1 MTVPTIR
8 VREIAEQIRGVTF
21 AKADAISER
30 QSDYVPVI
38 RAGNI
43 QDGNLVF
50 ADLLFVPRHRV
61 ASKQRLR
68 PDDVVITASSGSLAT
83 IGKAARVAGSQ
94 FEGTFGAFL
103 KVLRPSDGVHP
114 AYFAH
119 YFQTMQY
126 RRTVAALAAG
136 ANINNLK
143 NEHLDELE
151 IRLPSFEEQRW
162 IAAILDQADAL
173 RAKRR
178 QVLAHLD
185 ALTQSIF
192 HDMFGRQTWP
202 VVTAGEI
209 MPSMRNG
216 LSPAT
221 GGQYE
226 ATVLTLSAITQGTFD
241 PSSVKQGV
249 FAMDPPMDKR
259 VTTLDFMMCRGN
271 GNKNLVGAGV
281 FSRQDRADLV
291 FPDTVIAG
299 RVDPDKVELPFLG
312 MAWKQ
317 PDARGQI
324 DIVARTTNGTYKV
337 NQSTLSKV
345 TIPLPPIELQ
355 REFTLRMDVV
365 RAHREVVLQ
374 ACVGDDDLFTSL
386 QSRAFKGEL

>member
-185 ALTQSIF
+185 ALSQSIF
-192 HDMFGRQTWP
+192 HDMFGRESWP
-202 VVTAGEI
+202 RVALGELSTTTSGGTPDRSVPDYYGGNIPWVKSGELHSGLVVNTEESITELGLRSSSAKLVPSGTVLVAMYGATAGVVGQLGVEAATNQAI
-209 MPSMRNG
+209 CAIRSGPDLEDAYLVAVLRSMTDQLLTRRAGGAQPN
-216 LSPAT
+216 LSQGILRSLELP
-221 GGQYE
+221 
-226 ATVLTLSAITQGTFD
+226 VPRLSLQQEFGH
-241 PSSVKQGV
+241 
-249 FAMDPPMDKR
+249 
-259 VTTLDFMMCRGN
+259 
-271 GNKNLVGAGV
+271 
-281 FSRQDRADLV
+281 
-291 FPDTVIAG
+291 
-299 RVDPDKVELPFLG
+299 RVDRLG
-312 MAWKQ
+312 NQRLLAF
-317 PDARGQI
+317 
-324 DIVARTTNGTYKV
+324 RTLAV
-337 NQSTLSKV
+337 
-345 TIPLPPIELQ
+345 
-355 REFTLRMDVV
+355 
-365 RAHREVVLQ
+365 
-374 ACVGDDDLFTSL
+374 DDELFTSL